1 MCACMTIYDLI
12 SHTHTHTPD
21 FGNDGAG
28 RQFPADSCEE
38 KASRSPTLEGAV
50 PECLEAEAHSWRTT
64 GASRGGA
71 GGRGGSP
78 RRGAHGHTHRPPSP
92 SPQGPGHPF
101 LSQPRP
107 LPRPAPP
114 FRFIALGKRTCLRH
128 EARPQGR
135 APKWRREN
143 AALGTRTRGPGTGT
157 SSAARGPREALGASA
172 GRVLPRPQRVR
183 RPSSPASLQPGSLR
197 PFSSCCLSSESTEA
211 PGRSRASP
219 ASWSIWA
226 PRALVVQ

>member
-78 RRGAHGHTHRPPSP
+78 RRGAHGHTHLRQAPAPKAPAIPS
-92 SPQGPGHPF
+92 S
-101 LSQPRP
+101 LSLAPCPALP
-107 LPRPAPP
+107 LPSDSSRWVREHVSGTRRGPK
-114 FRFIALGKRTCLRH
+114 GGLRS
-128 EARPQGR
+128 GG
-135 APKWRREN
+135 REN